1 MKKVI
6 GFIILLIAFVAI
18 TACTQ
23 QAVSEPVTTLPTTIP
38 LTVPTTALALVPTTV
53 LTTASTTVVTTII
66 PPATRTE
73 SPSTKIVT
81 TIHMRNNAFVPEI
94 LTALPGSGITWIND
108 DGIPHSLKMSEADA
122 GFNTGDIMPGAQWSY
137 TFGKK
142 EGNFS
147 IICINHPNM
156 KGTIIIKRTSSVVGD
171 PQK

>member
-6 GFIILLIAFVAI
+6 GFIILLIACVAF
-18 TACTQ
+18 TGCTQ
-23 QAVSEPVTTLPTTIP
+23 QAAPEPVTTLPTTISTP
-38 LTVPTTALALVPTTV
+38 VPTTV
-53 LTTASTTVVTTII
+53 STSVPTVVPTTIITTVVPT
-66 PPATRTE
+66 ATRTE
-73 SPSTKIVT
+73 SPLNKIVT
-81 TIHMRNNAFVPEI
+81 TIHMRNNTFVPEV

-108 DGIPHSLKMSEADA
+108 DAVPHSLKMSEPDA

-156 KGTIIIKRTSSVVGD
+156 KGTIVIKKTASVVGD